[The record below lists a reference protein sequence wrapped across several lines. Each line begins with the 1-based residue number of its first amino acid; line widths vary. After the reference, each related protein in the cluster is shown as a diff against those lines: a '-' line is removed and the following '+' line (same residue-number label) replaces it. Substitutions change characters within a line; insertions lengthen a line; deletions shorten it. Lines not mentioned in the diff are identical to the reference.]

1 MPAHTNQDREPRLL
15 FVYNADSGPLRA
27 VFDAIH
33 KIVSPDSYSCSLC
46 AITYGAMTMRA
57 EWKEYVERLPHPAE
71 FLHRDE
77 FRLCWPEV
85 EVALPAIM
93 ILRPGKP
100 ARLLV
105 SQEQMTRGQ
114 TVSELIALVDQAL
127 ARECGQAV

>member
-33 KIVSPDSYSCSLC
+33 KIVSPDTYSCSLC

-57 EWKEYVERLPHPAE
+57 EWKEYVERLPYPAE

-77 FRLCWPEV
+77 FRLRWPEI

-93 ILRPGKP
+93 ILRPGEP
-100 ARLLV
+100 PRPLV
-105 SQEQMTRGQ
+105 RCEQMTGDQ
-114 TVSELIALVDQAL
+114 TVSELIALIDQAL
-127 ARECGQAV
+127 GREPGQAV